1 MLDETDIQK
10 LLRLKRY
17 EQPPPGY
24 HERFLQE
31 FHRRQRAEMLRQPF
45 WKLGIERLGAF
56 FSDHTMGRMA
66 YGAATAAVLLFAGVA
81 SYQMVSNSGSPG
93 NGTGL
98 VVTTP
103 APIQTPFHPAPG
115 EFAAEHSDPQLQL
128 SGRTTGLQP
137 ANLPELGTMTAAD
150 PHYILSSRPVSY
162 ERPFSF

>member
-17 EQPPPGY
+17 EQPPAGY
-24 HERFLQE
+24 HERFLHE

-81 SYQMVSNSGSPG
+81 SYQMVNNNGSQPQGAIAMGDFAPVQSPAGGTISNVSTPPPSSTLLLSG
-93 NGTGL
+93 
-98 VVTTP
+98 
-103 APIQTPFHPAPG
+103 QHPA
-115 EFAAEHSDPQLQL
+115 
-128 SGRTTGLQP
+128 LQP
-137 ANLPELGTMTAAD
+137 TNPPDLGTMPASD
-150 PHYILSSRPVSY
+150 PHYILGSRPVSY